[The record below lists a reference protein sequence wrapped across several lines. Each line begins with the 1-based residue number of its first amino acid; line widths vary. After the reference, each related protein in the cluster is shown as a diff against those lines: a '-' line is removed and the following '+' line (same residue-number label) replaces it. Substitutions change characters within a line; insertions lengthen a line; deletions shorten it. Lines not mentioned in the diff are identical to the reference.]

1 MTTPKHHERNHMSS
15 TEAALATTLQK
26 TIRDYLRAKRAYNRD
41 CNRRR
46 LPRGQEDAK
55 RLRLAAANDAARK
68 AYIAAYESAQKFLA
82 RSAKKE

>member
-1 MTTPKHHERNHMSS
+1 MTTPKHNKRNHLSS

-41 CNRRR
+41 CNRRL

-55 RLRLAAANDAARK
+55 RLRLAAAYDAAFR
-68 AYIAAYESAQKFLA
+68 AYIAAYKSAQKFLA
-82 RSAKKE
+82 RTAKKE